1 MQTGQRCLQG
11 GLSSWRQLHRVRILD
26 GLLAAPLVE
35 SQAELDLK
43 LCCAS
48 KATNTLLRRIISL
61 ELFCVWLES
70 RGCVLGDIGERIVSS
85 YAEHLLATNAPPTRA
100 QGFKEAL
107 FFIVGVF
114 GFSGLQPALNSGR
127 FKGAVFSW
135 TARAPLAV
143 ATVKLLEGVLR
154 DHAVVVL
161 DDFSARVTP
170 QDASLLGAFLFCLF
184 GRFRF
189 GDLMRVVVEPSL
201 AAESRS
207 AFIETT
213 TVGRSTK
220 TGRSVRK
227 LTAVLPLVAPALG
240 LLPGARWD
248 DNFLSLRVSLG
259 QNAAKDG
266 CFFRRPSGGGLW
278 SSGRLATS
286 KANTLLQRIFA
297 KLSLPTAGLGTH
309 SAKHTSMAWIN
320 RAGLPETSRK
330 LLGGHSCGRNKSMD
344 TYNRDLLTEPLS
356 AFVCIL
362 SDIRSGAVDPDDTG
376 SGCWSLNPDAGPS
389 KSSLRLLSI
398 GALPVSGVSSSS
410 NQAHEEGVGME
421 VLCARFNNSQLPA
434 PPLLCRLRASCCTP
448 PRTSCIAGAME
459 AYQLVTFRRTLPTFL
474 SPTRNRLKLGCI
486 AAGAVA
492 FSGNIGDRDPS
503 LCLVE
508 KNGRCWPPG
517 PKHVAPDPRT
527 SFHSTCTS

>member
-1 MQTGQRCLQG
+1 M
-11 GLSSWRQLHRVRILD
+11 
-26 GLLAAPLVE
+26 
-35 SQAELDLK
+35 
-43 LCCAS
+43 
-48 KATNTLLRRIISL
+48 
-61 ELFCVWLES
+61 
-70 RGCVLGDIGERIVSS
+70 
-85 YAEHLLATNAPPTRA
+85 
-100 QGFKEAL
+100 
-107 FFIVGVF
+107 GVF

-127 FKGAVFSW
+127 FKGRLV

-143 ATVKLLEGVLR
+143 TTVKLLEGVLR
-154 DHAVVVL
+154 DHAVGVL

-240 LLPGARWD
+240 LLPGARWA

-410 NQAHEEGVGME
+410 NQAHEEGVGTE
-421 VLCARFNNSQLPA
+421 VVCARFNNSQPPA
-434 PPLLCRLRASCCTP
+434 PPTPVSSPRFLLHTTKDVMHRWSDGGLPACNVSSNAAHFSVTYKEPSEARLHCGRRGCF
-448 PRTSCIAGAME
+448 
-459 AYQLVTFRRTLPTFL
+459 FRQYR
-474 SPTRNRLKLGCI
+474 
-486 AAGAVA
+486 
-492 FSGNIGDRDPS
+492 
-503 LCLVE
+503 
-508 KNGRCWPPG
+508 
-517 PKHVAPDPRT
+517 
-527 SFHSTCTS
+527 